1 MCNTICAVPLMKK
14 NLFFLA
20 GFIAN
25 RKVWGE
31 KNKKRLWFLKCK
43 KKLEKGNVL
52 RHIKEWRG
60 NQ

>member
-25 RKVWGE
+25 RKVWEE
-31 KNKKRLWFLKCK
+31 KQ
-43 KKLEKGNVL
+43 
-52 RHIKEWRG
+52 KETLVFKM
-60 NQ
+60 

>member
-25 RKVWGE
+25 RKVWGG
-31 KNKKRLWFLKCK
+31 KQ
-43 KKLEKGNVL
+43 
-52 RHIKEWRG
+52 KETLVFKM
-60 NQ
+60 